1 MTPLRQ
7 RMIEDMQV
15 RNLALHTQRAYIQQ
29 ISLFARHFGKSPEI
43 LGPADI
49 RAYQLHLSQEKR
61 LSASSILVAVA
72 AIRFLYKVTLGRGWS
87 VDEII
92 PTCRK
97 PQKLPVVLSQDEV
110 ARFLDAVDSRKHRAI
125 LTICYAAGLRISE
138 AVRLTPAAID
148 SHRMVI
154 CVEEGKG
161 RKDRYV
167 MLSPRLLDVLRTYW
181 RAVHPKNFLFP
192 GDIPDQP
199 ISTFAVQHA
208 CKKARRR
215 AGIAKPV
222 TPHSLRHAFAVHLL
236 ESGTDLRTIQLLL
249 GHRNLSTTARYLRLA
264 TSKCALRRARWTP
277 YIHPLQRHRAP
288 RQRPPEHWPDGQR
301 HPRSGG
307 CVPPLRSTH
316 IDSSTAPLSP
326 PRSVRYDRNRVVSH
340 SSAWRSCRAMRQL
353 RARAHRL

>member
-1 MTPLRQ
+1 MLDFECASADADRSVRADDNDGLLSVLNRDASQLFGPL
-7 RMIEDMQV
+7 DHPT
-15 RNLALHTQRAYIQQ
+15 A
-29 ISLFARHFGKSPEI
+29 P
-43 LGPADI
+43 
-49 RAYQLHLSQEKR
+49 SQ
-61 LSASSILVAVA
+61 SASSTITALSKSAFSAVSCASVVAVA

-92 PTCRK
+92 PACRK
-97 PQKLPVVLSQDEV
+97 PQKLPAVLSQDEV

-148 SHRMVI
+148 SHRMII

-161 RKDRYV
+161 RKDRCV
-167 MLSPRLLDVLRTYW
+167 MLSPRLLEVLRTYW
-181 RAVHPKNFLFP
+181 RAVHPKNLLFP
-192 GDIPDQP
+192 GDIPDQS

-264 TSKCALRRARWTP
+264 TNKVCATAS
-277 YIHPLQRHRAP
+277 PLDALP
-288 RQRPPEHWPDGQR
+288 
-301 HPRSGG
+301 
-307 CVPPLRSTH
+307 
-316 IDSSTAPLSP
+316 SSTSAP
-326 PRSVRYDRNRVVSH
+326 PRPTP
-340 SSAWRSCRAMRQL
+340 APA
-353 RARAHRL
+353 